1 MKDKQKQADQNKKYR
16 LENPEK
22 IKEIQDAYYKEHRE
36 ARILNATNWVKN
48 NKEKALETRRL
59 YMKTPKGRLNSTK
72 SSART
77 RKIEYRLKDEEALS
91 ILNQRCF
98 YCNSSDPVGIDR
110 MDSSK
115 GYTLDNS
122 TACCSMCNYMKN
134 VYTKEMFI
142 NQCIV
147 IAKNHNW

>member
-1 MKDKQKQADQNKKYR
+1 MKDKQKQAEWNKKYR

-36 ARILNATNWVKN
+36 KRILNATNWRLK

-59 YMKTPKGRLNSTK
+59 YIKTPKGRLNSTK

-77 RKIEYRLKDEEALS
+77 RKIEYHLKDEEALT
-91 ILNQRCF
+91 ILNQKCF
-98 YCNSSDPVGIDR
+98 YCGSSDSVGIDR
-110 MDSSK
+110 MDSFK

-134 VYTKEMFI
+134 VYTKEQFI
-142 NQCIV
+142 GQCVKIANNQC
-147 IAKNHNW
+147 

>member
-1 MKDKQKQADQNKKYR
+1 MKDKQKQAEYNKMYR
-16 LENPEK
+16 LKNK
-22 IKEIQDAYYKEHRE
+22 DKLDAYYKEKSKDRVASALKWQKE
-36 ARILNATNWVKN
+36 
-48 NKEKALETRRL
+48 NKEKHLATRRI
-59 YMKTPKGRLNSTK
+59 YQKTPKGRLNSTK

-77 RKIEYRLKDEEALS
+77 RKIEYHLTDEEALS
-91 ILNQRCF
+91 ILNERCY
-98 YCNSSDPVGIDR
+98 YCNSSNVVGIDR

-122 TACCSMCNYMKN
+122 VACCSMCNYMKN